1 MAAAAPRAPA
11 RLIWPNVPEA
21 ALSAVLSA
29 GVVPP
34 EVLAGGGE
42 VVVGV
47 VGRGGGVEVVV
58 VEVVVVVEEV
68 VVVVVVPEV
77 VVVVLVV
84 VVVVEEPGA
93 GGVDPDEVVAVKHDW
108 SVPCWTGKAA
118 DWTSAPVLSRRLMPI
133 NWGALGGN
141 LTCQV
146 KEVPLGI
153 WPKSTRA
160 AAVGWLPGRMLKK

>member
-1 MAAAAPRAPA
+1 
-11 RLIWPNVPEA
+11 LPEA
-21 ALSAVLSA
+21 ALSAVLS
-29 GVVPP
+29 GVVLPD
-34 EVLAGGGE
+34 VLAGGGE
-42 VVVGV
+42 VGVVVVGRGEVVVVVVGV
-47 VGRGGGVEVVV
+47 VA
-58 VEVVVVVEEV
+58 VVVVVEEV

-77 VVVVLVV
+77 VVVVVV
-84 VVVVEEPGA
+84 GLPPG
-93 GGVDPDEVVAVKHDW
+93 GGVDPDVVVSVKHDW
-108 SVPCWTGKAA
+108 SVPCWTGKGA
-118 DWTSAPVLSRRLMPI
+118 DWTSAPVLSRTLMPI